1 MRVVEGISNTMIH
14 IDIFILHQLTENIC
28 LVQERMLKLLS
39 LKDVCF
45 NSIFLSFSLV
55 ETMIRSDTV
64 LVTVFKN

>member
-28 LVQERMLKLLS
+28 LVQERMLKLFS

-55 ETMIRSDTV
+55 ETVIGDTV
-64 LVTVFKN
+64 LVTVIKN